1 MINQKLIVMKKLT
14 NYVVLFTVMVIGA
27 TACSKVDD
35 LPEETTVVAE
45 EVRND
50 VAKNASAINKLL
62 ADVRKAT
69 KQYHDVD
76 AALAAGYVNTEE
88 CVEGPPGAGAMGVH
102 FVNLGLLDGEF
113 DPLLPEVLLYEIK
126 NNGEYKLTG
135 VEYLYVGD
143 ESPMF
148 AGEVMFHPF
157 PQPFADY
164 ALHAWVWKGNPNG
177 IFEDFNVN
185 VSCP

>member
-1 MINQKLIVMKKLT
+1 MKKLT
-14 NYVVLFTVMVIGA
+14 YYVALFTGLVIGA
-27 TACSKVDD
+27 TACNKTDD
-35 LPEETTVVAE
+35 LPEEAVVSN
-45 EVRND
+45 EVVED
-50 VAKNASAINKLL
+50 DLTKNPSAVNKLL

-69 KQYHDVD
+69 KQYHNVD
-76 AALAAGYVNTEE
+76 AALAAGYVNTED
-88 CVEGPPGAGAMGVH
+88 CVQGPPGAGAMGVH
-102 FVNLGLLDGEF
+102 FVNFALIDGEF
-113 DPLLPEVLLYEIK
+113 DPLMPEVLLYEIK
-126 NNGEYKLTG
+126 NNGEFKLTG

-148 AGEVMFHPF
+148 AGQVHFHPF
-157 PQPFADY
+157 PQPFADF